1 MALVLKIIEHILYGY
16 TNVLSKYS
24 NIWNNLWFKC
34 QNMKYKYQW
43 ISKYISTHKQINT
56 NANSKSAMHINIY
69 LRSKYNATYNDWFLD
84 IKMSG
89 SILCTLVKWSS
100 DLWIKEIDGKKYFR
114 QEMNL
119 RRRSESIKNF
129 NIHWINLQFGGLK
142 REWVNPNFLLTTLF
156 KYTYF
161 WQKEADLFFPV
172 HLGFDSSTKN
182 GQHEVYLG
190 QTIIQTVWNY
200 CHLVLYKV
208 YIVFHYYRSLVN
220 RNVTL

>member
-24 NIWNNLWFKC
+24 NIWNNLWLKC

-56 NANSKSAMHINIY
+56 NANSKSAAMHINIY

-119 RRRSESIKNF
+119 RRSESIKK
-129 NIHWINLQFGGLK
+129 LQYSLNQPAIWWFEK
-142 REWVNPNFLLTTLF
+142 RMSKSKFPVNNPFQAYLLLTKRSPLF
-156 KYTYF
+156 SSSFRF
-161 WQKEADLFFPV
+161 WQ
-172 HLGFDSSTKN
+172 
-182 GQHEVYLG
+182 QHKKMVNMKYLG
-190 QTIIQTVWNY
+190 QTIIQTYYWNY
-200 CHLVLYKV
+200 LVVLYKFLLNPPLWN
-208 YIVFHYYRSLVN
+208 IKK
-220 RNVTL
+220 